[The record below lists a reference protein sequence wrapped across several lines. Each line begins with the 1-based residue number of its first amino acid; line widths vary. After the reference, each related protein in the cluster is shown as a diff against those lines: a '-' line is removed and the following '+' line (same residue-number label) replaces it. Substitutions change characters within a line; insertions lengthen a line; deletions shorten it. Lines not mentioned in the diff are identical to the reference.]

1 MYIMRPIKGAYL
13 CLLEKSLVFLRAKKY
28 FVHIFRYA
36 LGENSAETYILS
48 ITTEYRVQL
57 YYVLKKNA
65 SGLASGVCV
74 DMILL
79 CMV

>member
-57 YYVLKKNA
+57 YYVLKKKTP
-65 SGLASGVCV
+65 LV
-74 DMILL
+74 
-79 CMV
+79 